1 MFLKVGDSGGR
12 KPEKGSAQDSAW
24 IPLVVSNGYES
35 AQMKTEEKLM
45 AIYTQR
51 QDLVSFPL
59 TMKKDEGRIK
69 CVGELISIWYFFTC
83 PSFTPECP

>member
-1 MFLKVGDSGGR
+1 
-12 KPEKGSAQDSAW
+12 
-24 IPLVVSNGYES
+24 
-35 AQMKTEEKLM
+35 M

-83 PSFTPECP
+83 PSFTPGCPYHDGSSHSIHLFRHTNSLIETFPP